1 MSDKLRDKL
10 QAAYMCGVGFGKC
23 EVRLDVKAPITYL
36 EALARLG
43 WERPEVVLEDLE
55 KGKGTE

>member
-10 QAAYMCGVGFGKC
+10 QAAYMMGLGFGRC
-23 EVRLDVKAPITYL
+23 ELKLDVKAPRTYV
-36 EALARLG
+36 EAMNRLG